1 MEKDEERVK
10 ERQSESKMRW
20 GEERDWV
27 KEVEREEERARKRDE
42 TVLVLRVG
50 ERHE

>member
-20 GEERDWV
+20 GEER
-27 KEVEREEERARKRDE
+27 
-42 TVLVLRVG
+42 LG
-50 ERHE
+50 ERGRERGGESEKER